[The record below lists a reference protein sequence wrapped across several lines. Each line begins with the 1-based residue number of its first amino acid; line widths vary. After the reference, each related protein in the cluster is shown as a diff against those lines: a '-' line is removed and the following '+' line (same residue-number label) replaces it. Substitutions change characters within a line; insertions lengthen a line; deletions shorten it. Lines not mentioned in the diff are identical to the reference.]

1 MTGKRSRKPAADAP
15 ERSGKGS
22 APLTGQVALVTGA
35 GKRVGRAIAV
45 ALAAAG
51 ARVAVHFNGSIVG
64 AHESVRMIRAAGG
77 EASVFRSDLSRAGR
91 PSKLVT
97 KVAREC
103 GRLDLLVNSAASMK
117 RTPLRSV
124 REPDWD
130 AVFALNLR
138 APFFC
143 AIEAARA
150 MGRKGGV
157 IINIGDHMA
166 FESWPEF
173 VPHSVSKAGVAAMT
187 GALAA
192 ALAPRVRVNAVV
204 PGFVL
209 APDTYPAARRRAFA
223 AATPLKRIGSPGD
236 VAAAVVY
243 LASAAYVTG
252 ETLFVDGGRHGA
264 R

>member
-1 MTGKRSRKPAADAP
+1 MKGARGRATGGGLR
-15 ERSGKGS
+15 ERSARGR
-22 APLTGQVALVTGA
+22 APLQGRVALVTGA
-35 GKRVGRAIAV
+35 GRRVGRAIAI
-45 ALAAAG
+45 ALASSG
-51 ARVAVHFNGSIVG
+51 HRVAVHFHGSRDG
-64 AHESVRMIRAAGG
+64 ARETARLIRATGG
-77 EASVFRSDLSRAGR
+77 DADVFRSDLSRAGQ
-91 PSKLVT
+91 PAALVAA
-97 KVAREC
+97 VMRAY

-117 RTPLRSV
+117 RTPLRTV
-124 REPDWD
+124 RERDWD
-130 AVFALNLR
+130 DVFALNLR

-143 AIEAARA
+143 SLEAARA
-150 MGRKGGV
+150 MGRRGGA

-173 VPHSVSKAGVAAMT
+173 VPHRVSKAGVAAMT

-192 ALAPRVRVNAVV
+192 ALAPRIRVNAVV

-209 APDTYPAARRRAFA
+209 APDGYPASRRRAFA
-223 AATPLKRIGSPGD
+223 AATPLKRIGTPDD

-243 LASAAYVTG
+243 LASATFVTG